1 MKPFPSAL
9 PPEQGLSLLRDRH
22 VVGSV
27 PTGAPAPSARAAR
40 RRRPETEGRRRAR
53 PFKLTGRAADV
64 RFVTVRRGAAA
75 LQICAAAGLALF
87 ALHTLV
93 ADPAGVAAWMDNR
106 LYYALEL
113 AAVALCGGRALFI
126 RRNRIGWLALTL
138 GVASF
143 AAGDL
148 AWAFWIAG
156 LENPPYPSIADALYL
171 GFYPAAYVALVLL
184 FRAYVRGATG
194 GLWLDG
200 VASLLA
206 TAALGSAVLVE
217 AVLETTGGSFSAV
230 ATNLAYPLGDVMLL
244 ALVLGTFVV
253 TRWQAGRAWLLI
265 GASLAVFGLT
275 DSVYLFQT
283 AKGTYSEGTLLD
295 TGWPAALL
303 LLGFAAWRDDRAG
316 KVDVGG
322 RPLLLVPAT
331 AAAVAIA
338 VLLVDHFDRVNLFA
352 LFLATAA
359 LVVVVARLGLTFSE
373 NRRLLELSRHEAI
386 TDPLTGLANR
396 RKLLDDLGRRL
407 EVGTPEEPWLL
418 ALYDLDGFK
427 SYNDAFG
434 HPAGD
439 TLLIRV
445 GHRLAEVPG
454 AEGRAYRL
462 GGDEFCLLAPGWG
475 GAAERLLD
483 LSVRALEERGE
494 GFEISSSFG
503 AVLLPVDAREP
514 REALRLADARLYAQ
528 KHQNRARRDRPH
540 EVLLQALYERGAEMH
555 TQLQDV
561 AALVDR
567 VGRVLGLTDGEL
579 DELHLAAQLHD
590 IGKLAIPDEV
600 LLKRGPLDDDERR
613 FVEQHTIVG
622 ERILCAS
629 PALRGPGLIVRST
642 HERWDGTGYPDGLT
656 GDETPIAA
664 RIIFACDA
672 YDAMMTTRP
681 YRPAMSAEQALDELK
696 RCAGTQFDPQ
706 VVDALVQILADVRR
720 TLAS

>member
-1 MKPFPSAL
+1 
-9 PPEQGLSLLRDRH
+9 
-22 VVGSV
+22 V
-27 PTGAPAPSARAAR
+27 
-40 RRRPETEGRRRAR
+40 
-53 PFKLTGRAADV
+53 
-64 RFVTVRRGAAA
+64 
-75 LQICAAAGLALF
+75 
-87 ALHTLV
+87 HTLV
-93 ADPAGVAAWMDNR
+93 PDEGRFAALMDNR

-113 AAVALCGGRALFI
+113 AAVLLCGARALFV
-126 RRNRIGWLALTL
+126 RGNRLGWLALTV

-171 GFYPAAYVALVLL
+171 GFYPCAYVGLVLL
-184 FRAYVRGATG
+184 FRAQVRGATG

-200 VASLLA
+200 VASVLA
-206 TAALGSAVLVE
+206 AAALGSAVLIE
-217 AVLETTGGSFSAV
+217 AVLETTEGSFSAV
-230 ATNLAYPLGDVMLL
+230 ATNLAYPLGDVILL
-244 ALVLGTFVV
+244 ALVLGAFVL
-253 TRWQAGRAWLLI
+253 TRWRAGRAWLLI
-265 GASLAVFGLT
+265 GASLAVFGLA

-283 AKGTYSEGTLLD
+283 AKGTYEEGTVLD
-295 TGWPAALL
+295 AGWPAALL
-303 LLGFAAWRDDRAG
+303 LLGLAAWRNDRAG

-331 AAAVAIA
+331 AAVVGIA
-338 VLLVDHFDRVNLFA
+338 VLLVDHFDRVNLLA
-352 LFLATAA
+352 VCLATGA
-359 LVVVVARLGLTFSE
+359 LVVVVARLGLTFRE

-396 RKLLDDLGRRL
+396 RKLISDLARRL
-407 EVGTPEEPWLL
+407 EVGTPEKPWLL

-454 AEGRAYRL
+454 AEGCAYRL
-462 GGDEFCLLAPGWG
+462 GGDEFCLMAPAGD

-483 LSVRALEERGE
+483 LSLRALEERGE

-503 AVLLPVDAREP
+503 AVLLPVDAQEP
-514 REALRLADARLYAQ
+514 SEALRLADARLYSQ
-528 KHQNRARRDRPH
+528 KHQKRSRRDRPH
-540 EVLLQALYERGAEMH
+540 EVLLQALYERGTELH
-555 TQLQDV
+555 THLQDV
-561 AALVDR
+561 ATLADQVAR
-567 VGRVLGLTDGEL
+567 ALGLEKGEL
-579 DELHLAAQLHD
+579 EELHLAAQLHD

-600 LLKRGPLDDDERR
+600 LLKSGPLDVDERR
-613 FVEQHTIVG
+613 FIEQHTIVG
-622 ERILCAS
+622 QRILCAS
-629 PALRGPGLIVRST
+629 PALRGAGLIVRST
-642 HERWDGTGYPDGLT
+642 HERWDGTGYPDALA
-656 GDETPIAA
+656 GDEIPIAA

-672 YDAMMTTRP
+672 YDAMVTARP
-681 YRPAMSAEQALDELK
+681 YRPAMSVEQALEELE

-706 VVDALVQILADVRR
+706 VVGTLVEVLADIRR